1 MTDSHTCMTCG
12 KSPALVRGTTRSAS
26 GEKIQRMECPVCRE
40 RWTLKNGKR
49 VYNYTAFV
57 EIDWRVPAA
66 EGCQGCV
73 HCLRGF
79 CSLGLPEAREPGFV
93 TECEARVVQ
102 DGFAVIQ

>member
-1 MTDSHTCMTCG
+1 MSCSVCG
-12 KSPALVRGTTRSAS
+12 ADKARLVSTRLNAKNQRIKRLECGICQHRWTTRN
-26 GEKIQRMECPVCRE
+26 GLVEN
-40 RWTLKNGKR
+40 TLQ
-49 VYNYTAFV
+49 AFL

-73 HCLRGF
+73 HCLGGF